1 MFTSTPEDLTRREE
15 QARTL
20 AAQIVV
26 LLDNLDDLG
35 LSVSAGQIRTPAGV
49 IRRQPDRG
57 WTVTTR

>member
-1 MFTSTPEDLTRREE
+1 MFTSTPEELKRRED

-35 LSVSAGQIRTPAGV
+35 IGFSAGQLHTPAGV
-49 IRRQPDRG
+49 IRRQADHG